1 MSGRS
6 YTFTGQG
13 YDAVWSWDE
22 EKAARVE
29 IAVNNWIRDNEI
41 FCSETVM
48 QSDRGLIGSP
58 ELVGEVLEILQVKV
72 TDKDVED

>member
-6 YTFTGQG
+6 YTFTGQD

-22 EKAARVE
+22 EKVARVE
-29 IAVNNWIRDNEI
+29 IAINNWMGDNEI

-48 QSDRGLIGSP
+48 QSDRGIIESP
-58 ELVGEVLEILQVKV
+58 ELVGEILEILQIKV
-72 TDKDVED
+72 TSKDIED